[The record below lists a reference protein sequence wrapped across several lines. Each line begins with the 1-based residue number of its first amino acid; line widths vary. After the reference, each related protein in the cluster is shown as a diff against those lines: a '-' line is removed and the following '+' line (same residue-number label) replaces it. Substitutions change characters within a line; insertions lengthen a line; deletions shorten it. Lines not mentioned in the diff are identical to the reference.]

1 MRSAGNFSPEW
12 GYLAPAPSLLR
23 TARVVIVATAVGAT
37 AGAAVVLSL
46 VERPVVEADRTPAH
60 AIVTSVQASPIAAP
74 PQPTATA
81 ITSSVA
87 LPLPAPAPRIV
98 ERAAPAQ
105 MPAPAP
111 RIVERAAPVQMP
123 VQPEPAIA
131 VPVTPPGP
139 PIATQ
144 SASVT
149 TEPPAAAGPGE
160 TMMSRAADVVGPQ
173 PDASAGTAPLA
184 EPPIEA
190 SRSEVMES
198 SIIATEPAKKTKHAS
213 VQPISAGPKS
223 KPKPAPTLGSVLKNL
238 FGTHTAA
245 SNSNRGL

>member
-12 GYLAPAPSLLR
+12 GYLAPAPSFLR

-98 ERAAPAQ
+98 ERAAP
-105 MPAPAP
+105 
-111 RIVERAAPVQMP
+111 VQMP

-149 TEPPAAAGPGE
+149 TEPPAAVGPGE
-160 TMMSRAADVVGPQ
+160 TMMSRAAEVVGPQ